1 MTETTEIPEHVAKDE
16 ILKYLIKNKSDRPIH
31 SQTIWKEVYPDQ
43 DEEVV
48 YSILR
53 KIMNTTS
60 DIVIT
65 HIRSKEPRN
74 FEVFFESN
82 ALTKRFLED
91 QGGFTQ
97 QFENEQKEIAE
108 QKRLEH
114 LQIVKLESEVEIIRF
129 QKGLG
134 RKLTI
139 WAVVL
144 TAVSILVSFL
154 TTLVQNQP
162 YQDFDSK
169 IDSLTQTA
177 IMTSQKVDVLNDS
190 LNMLKTDLRLLKKQY
205 KTDTIAI
212 E

>member
-1 MTETTEIPEHVAKDE
+1 MTEISEHEAKDE

-43 DEEVV
+43 DKEVV
-48 YSILR
+48 YFWLR
-53 KIMNTTS
+53 KIMKTAG

-65 HIRSKEPRN
+65 RIRSDEPHN

-82 ALTKRFLED
+82 ALTKQFYEQ

-97 QFENEQKEIAE
+97 QFENEQKEIVK
-108 QKRLEH
+108 QKRLEL
-114 LQIVKLESEVEIIRF
+114 LQNEKLESEVDVIRF

-144 TAVSILVSFL
+144 TALSILVSFL
-154 TTLVQNQP
+154 TTSVQNQP

-169 IDSLTQTA
+169 IDSLTQTVVK
-177 IMTSQKVDVLNDS
+177 TSQKVDVLTDS
-190 LNMLKTDLRLLKKQY
+190 LNILKTDLNLLKEQY
-205 KTDTIAI
+205 KTDTIST

>member
-1 MTETTEIPEHVAKDE
+1 MTEISEHEAKDE
-16 ILKYLIKNKSDRPIH
+16 ILKYLIENKSDRPIH
-31 SQTIWKEVYPDQ
+31 SETIWKEVYPDQ

-48 YSILR
+48 YFLLR
-53 KIMNTTS
+53 KIMNTVD

-65 HIRSKEPRN
+65 HIRSDEPHN
-74 FEVFFESN
+74 FEVFFEAN
-82 ALTKRFLED
+82 ALTKRFLEQ

-97 QFENEQKEIAE
+97 QFKNEQKEIVE
-108 QKRLEH
+108 QKRLER
-114 LQIVKLESEVEIIRF
+114 LQNEKLESEVDIIRF

-154 TTLVQNQP
+154 TTLVQNRP
-162 YQDFDSK
+162 YQDVDSK
-169 IDSLTQTA
+169 IETLTQEA
-177 IMTSQKVDVLNDS
+177 EKTSLKIDVLTDS
-190 LNMLKTDLRLLKKQY
+190 LNMIKTDLNLLKEQY
-205 KTDTIAI
+205 KTDTIST

>member
-1 MTETTEIPEHVAKDE
+1 MTEISEHEAKDE
-16 ILKYLIKNKSDRPIH
+16 ILKYLIENKSDRPIH
-31 SQTIWKEVYPDQ
+31 SETIWKEVYPDQ

-48 YSILR
+48 YFLLR
-53 KIMNTTS
+53 KIMNTAD

-65 HIRSKEPRN
+65 HIRSDEPHN
-74 FEVFFESN
+74 FEVFFEAN
-82 ALTKRFLED
+82 AITKRFLEL

-97 QFENEQKEIAE
+97 QFENEQKEIVE

-114 LQIVKLESEVEIIRF
+114 LQNEKLESEVDIIRF

-144 TAVSILVSFL
+144 TALSILVSFL
-154 TTLVQNQP
+154 TTLVQNRP
-162 YQDFDSK
+162 YQDYDSK
-169 IDSLTQTA
+169 IDALTQEVEK
-177 IMTSQKVDVLNDS
+177 TSQNFDDLSDS
-190 LNMLKTDLRLLKKQY
+190 LNILKTDLLFLKEQNKI
-205 KTDTIAI
+205 DTIAT

>member
-1 MTETTEIPEHVAKDE
+1 MTEISEHEAMDE

-31 SQTIWKEVYPDQ
+31 SETIWKEVYPDQ
-43 DEEVV
+43 NEEVV
-48 YSILR
+48 YVLLR
-53 KIMNTTS
+53 KIMNTAD

-65 HIRSKEPRN
+65 HIRSNEPHN

-82 ALTKRFLED
+82 AITKRFLEQ
-91 QGGFTQ
+91 QGGFTK
-97 QFENEQKEIAE
+97 QFENEQKEITE
-108 QKRLEH
+108 QNRLER
-114 LQIVKLESEVEIIRF
+114 LQNEKLESEVDIIRF

-162 YQDFDSK
+162 YHDYDSK
-169 IDSLTQTA
+169 IDSLTQTVVK
-177 IMTSQKVDVLNDS
+177 TSQKVDVLTDS
-190 LNMLKTDLRLLKKQY
+190 LNTLKTDLRLLKEKY
-205 KTDTIAI
+205 KTDTIAT

>member
-1 MTETTEIPEHVAKDE
+1 MTEVSEHEAKDE
-16 ILKYLIKNKSDRPIH
+16 ILKYLIENKSDRPIH

-48 YSILR
+48 YFLLR
-53 KIMNTTS
+53 KIMYTAD

-65 HIRSKEPRN
+65 HIRSEEAHN
-74 FEVFFESN
+74 FEVFFEAN
-82 ALTKRFLED
+82 AITMRFLEQ

-108 QKRLEH
+108 HKRLEQ
-114 LQIVKLESEVEIIRF
+114 LQNEKLESEVDIIRF

-144 TAVSILVSFL
+144 TAVSILASFL

-162 YQDFDSK
+162 YQDVYSK
-169 IDSLTQTA
+169 IESLTQEVKA
-177 IMTSQKVDVLNDS
+177 TSLKIDVLTDS
-190 LNMLKTDLRLLKKQY
+190 LNILKTDLNLLKEQY
-205 KTDTIAI
+205 KTDTVST

>member
-1 MTETTEIPEHVAKDE
+1 MTEISEHEAKDE

-48 YSILR
+48 YFLLR
-53 KIMNTTS
+53 KIMNTAD
-60 DIVIT
+60 DIVIK
-65 HIRSKEPRN
+65 HIRNDEPHN

-82 ALTKRFLED
+82 ALTKRFLEQ
-91 QGGFTQ
+91 QGGFIQ

-108 QKRLEH
+108 QKRLEL
-114 LQIVKLESEVEIIRF
+114 LQNEKLESEVDIIRF

-144 TAVSILVSFL
+144 TALSILVSFL

-162 YQDFDSK
+162 YQDFNSK
-169 IDSLTQTA
+169 IDSLTQTVVK
-177 IMTSQKVDVLNDS
+177 TSQKVDVLTDS
-190 LNMLKTDLRLLKKQY
+190 LNMIKTDLNLLKEQY
-205 KTDTIAI
+205 KTDTIST

>member
-1 MTETTEIPEHVAKDE
+1 MTEISQHEAMDE

-31 SQTIWKEVYPDQ
+31 SKTIWKEVYPDQ

-48 YSILR
+48 YFLLR
-53 KIMNTTS
+53 KIMNTAD

-65 HIRSKEPRN
+65 HIRSAEPHN
-74 FEVFFESN
+74 FEVLFESN
-82 ALTKRFLED
+82 AITKRFLEQ

-97 QFENEQKEIAE
+97 QFKNKQKEIAE
-108 QKRLEH
+108 QKRLER
-114 LQIVKLESEVEIIRF
+114 LQNEKLESEVDIIRF

-169 IDSLTQTA
+169 IDSLTQTVVK
-177 IMTSQKVDVLNDS
+177 TSQKVDVLTDS
-190 LNMLKTDLRLLKKQY
+190 LNMLKTDLSLLKEQY
-205 KTDTIAI
+205 KTDTIAT

>member
-1 MTETTEIPEHVAKDE
+1 MTEISEHEAKDE

-48 YSILR
+48 YFLLR
-53 KIMNTTS
+53 KIMNTAD

-65 HIRSKEPRN
+65 HIRNDEAHN

-82 ALTKRFLED
+82 ALTKRFLER

-108 QKRLEH
+108 QKRLEL
-114 LQIVKLESEVEIIRF
+114 LQNEKLESEVDIIRF

-144 TAVSILVSFL
+144 TALSILVSFL

-169 IDSLTQTA
+169 IDSLTQTVVK
-177 IMTSQKVDVLNDS
+177 TSQKVEVLTDS
-190 LNMLKTDLRLLKKQY
+190 LNMLKTDLNLLK
-205 KTDTIAI
+205 

>member
-1 MTETTEIPEHVAKDE
+1 MTEISEHEAMDE

-31 SQTIWKEVYPDQ
+31 SETIWKEVYPDQ

-48 YSILR
+48 YVLLR
-53 KIMNTTS
+53 KIMNTAD

-65 HIRSKEPRN
+65 HIRSNEPHN

-82 ALTKRFLED
+82 AITKRFLEQ
-91 QGGFTQ
+91 QGGFTK
-97 QFENEQKEIAE
+97 QFENEQKEITE
-108 QKRLEH
+108 QNRLER
-114 LQIVKLESEVEIIRF
+114 LQNEKLESEVDIIRF

-162 YQDFDSK
+162 YQDYDSK
-169 IDSLTQTA
+169 IDSLTQTVVK
-177 IMTSQKVDVLNDS
+177 TSQKVYVLTDS
-190 LNMLKTDLRLLKKQY
+190 LNTLKTDLRLLKEKY
-205 KTDTIAI
+205 KTDTIAT

>member
-1 MTETTEIPEHVAKDE
+1 MKELSEHEAKDE
-16 ILKYLIKNKSDRPIH
+16 ILKYLIENKSDRPIH

-48 YSILR
+48 YFLLR
-53 KIMNTTS
+53 KIMYS
-60 DIVIT
+60 ADDIVIT
-65 HIRSKEPRN
+65 HIRSEDAHN

-82 ALTKRFLED
+82 AITKRFLEQ

-97 QFENEQKEIAE
+97 QFKNEQKEIAE
-108 QKRLEH
+108 QKRLEQLH
-114 LQIVKLESEVEIIRF
+114 NEKLESEVDIIRF

-162 YQDFDSK
+162 YQDVDSK
-169 IDSLTQTA
+169 IESLTQEVKATFLK
-177 IMTSQKVDVLNDS
+177 IDVLTDS
-190 LNMLKTDLRLLKKQY
+190 LNMIKTDLNLLKEQY
-205 KTDTIAI
+205 KTDTLST

>member
-1 MTETTEIPEHVAKDE
+1 MTEISEHEAMDE

-31 SQTIWKEVYPDQ
+31 SETIWKEVYPDQ
-43 DEEVV
+43 NEEVV
-48 YSILR
+48 YVLLR
-53 KIMNTTS
+53 KIMNTAD

-65 HIRSKEPRN
+65 RIRSNEPHN

-82 ALTKRFLED
+82 AITKRFLEQ
-91 QGGFTQ
+91 QGGFTK
-97 QFENEQKEIAE
+97 QFENEQKEITE
-108 QKRLEH
+108 QNRLER
-114 LQIVKLESEVEIIRF
+114 LENEKLESEVDIIRF

-162 YQDFDSK
+162 YQDYDSK
-169 IDSLTQTA
+169 IDSLTQTVVK
-177 IMTSQKVDVLNDS
+177 TSQKVDILTDS
-190 LNMLKTDLRLLKKQY
+190 LNTLKTDLRLLKEKY
-205 KTDTIAI
+205 KTDTIAT